1 MAQQQWKIQ
10 WGERV
15 HPLPQQP
22 FQGKL
27 LINGDWRD
35 AAKGKTFQTLSPAH
49 GIVAGVYAEADEED
63 LNLAIMAARAAFDE
77 GPFPKMS
84 GKERAV
90 ILHRVGDLVA
100 QRRDEIALHEALE
113 SGKPVMQ
120 ARDEIDIAVD
130 LWHYAAALARAEHG
144 SSHTNLGAN
153 TLGFVLSE
161 PVGVVAMI
169 MPWNF
174 PFLIACQKLPFALAA
189 GCCCVLKP
197 SELTPATTII
207 LGEILLGAGLPAG
220 AVNIVL
226 GPGDPTG
233 QALIAHPGADMTS
246 FTGSTKVG
254 RAVLNAAAPRIKRAS
269 LELGGKNPQVILPD
283 CDWDAM
289 LDAVV
294 FGMCFN
300 AGECCNSGSRALVHK
315 DIADQF
321 INDVVKLAATVPIG
335 DPLHPA
341 TKMGSIISRAHYA
354 KIANYVDGA
363 AKEGANVC
371 LGGDGIKMNEE
382 TKGLFYPPTVLA
394 DLAAV
399 MPVAREEIFGPVL
412 AVLTFSD
419 MQEAIALANDCAY
432 GLSAGI
438 WSRDI
443 HACMRF
449 ARQARAGTV
458 WVNGWMDGF
467 AELPFGGFKTSGL
480 GRELGQEGLREF
492 QEMKTV
498 QIHGPE
504 RGRWL

>member
-1 MAQQQWKIQ
+1 MTNQQWNIQ

-15 HPLPQQP
+15 HPLPSQP
-22 FQGKL
+22 FKGRL
-27 LINGDWRD
+27 LIDGAWRD
-35 AAKGKTFQTLSPAH
+35 AGRGKTFQTHSPAH
-49 GIVAGVYAEADEED
+49 GTALGVYAEADEAD
-63 LNLAIMAARAAFDE
+63 LDLAVTAARAAFDE
-77 GPFPKMS
+77 GPFPKMA
-84 GKERAV
+84 GKGRAA
-90 ILHRVGDLVA
+90 ILHRVGDLIA
-100 QRRDEIALHEALE
+100 QRRDEIAMYESLE

-130 LWHYAAALARAEHG
+130 LWHYAAALARTEHG

-153 TLGFVLSE
+153 TLGFVLGE

-197 SELTPATTII
+197 SELTPATTVL
-207 LGEILLGAGLPAG
+207 LGEILLAAGLPNG
-220 AVNIVL
+220 VVNIVL
-226 GPGDPTG
+226 GPGAPTG

-246 FTGSTKVG
+246 FTGSTRVG
-254 RAVLNAAAPRIKRAS
+254 RAVLGAAATQIKRAS

-300 AGECCNSGSRALVHK
+300 AGECCNSGSRALVHQ
-315 DIADQF
+315 DIAERF

-341 TKMGSIISRAHYA
+341 TKMGAIISRAHYG
-354 KIANYVDGA
+354 KIADYVDGA
-363 AKEGANVC
+363 KGARIC
-371 LGGDGIKMNEE
+371 LGGAGIDMDGEA
-382 TKGLFYPPTVLA
+382 KGLFYPPTVLA
-394 DLAAV
+394 NLNAT

-412 AVLTFSD
+412 AVLTFAD
-419 MQEAIALANDCAY
+419 MQEAIALANDCSY
-432 GLSAGI
+432 GLSSGI

-443 HACMRF
+443 HACMQF
-449 ARQARAGTV
+449 ARQVRAGTV
-458 WVNGWMDGF
+458 WINGWMDGF

-498 QIHGPE
+498 QVHGSG
-504 RGRWL
+504 RGRWLK